1 MRAPLLKTLLALSL
15 LLNLGLIGGALFGHL
30 AGDDRRPDPEAHIA
44 GVAERLTLTPEETQ
58 GLREFRQRT
67 IDGLTAQQDNGSS
80 VRDELV
86 EMLDDE
92 IYTTARVQ
100 EILNTRAQERNSFW
114 AQVGTDLHDWAA
126 DLSPDQR
133 SQFVELAKEKDF
145 FRHLFA
151 RAE

>member
-1 MRAPLLKTLLALSL
+1 MRAPLLKIVLALSL

-44 GVAERLTLTPEETQ
+44 GVAERLALTPEETE
-58 GLREFRQRT
+58 GLRAFRQRT
-67 IDGLTAQQDNGSS
+67 IEGLSAQQDSGTS

-92 IYTTARVQ
+92 TYDRARVE
-100 EILNTRAQERNSFW
+100 EILNSRGRDRNVFW
-114 AQVGTDLHDWAA
+114 SQVGTDLHDWAA
-126 DLSPDQR
+126 DLSPEQR
-133 SQFVELAKEKDF
+133 SQFVEMAKERNF

-151 RAE
+151 RGE